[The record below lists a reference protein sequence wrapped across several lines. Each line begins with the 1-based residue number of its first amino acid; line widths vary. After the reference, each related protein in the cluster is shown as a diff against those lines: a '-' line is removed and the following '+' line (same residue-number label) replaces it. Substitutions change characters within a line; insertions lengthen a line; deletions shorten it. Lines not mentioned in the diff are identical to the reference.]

1 MKNNRCFSDA
11 PHRTAV
17 SMALL
22 KLSESGKLMEL
33 KDKWWSV
40 TEEKMCP
47 VIFILDSLN
56 ILYTRTG
63 SLACLRCLK
72 TTLLSWT

>member
-1 MKNNRCFSDA
+1 MIIQYTFSDA

-40 TEEKMCP
+40 SEEKMCP
-47 VIFILDSLN
+47 VILFIRLIN
-56 ILYTRTG
+56 
-63 SLACLRCLK
+63 
-72 TTLLSWT
+72 

>member
-1 MKNNRCFSDA
+1 MITQYTFSDA

-40 TEEKMCP
+40 SEDKMCP
-47 VIFILDSLN
+47 VILVIRLIL
-56 ILYTRTG
+56 
-63 SLACLRCLK
+63 
-72 TTLLSWT
+72 

>member
-1 MKNNRCFSDA
+1 MFRYNIVVCIKYYIFSDA

-33 KDKWWSV
+33 KNKWWSV
-40 TEEKMCP
+40 PPEKMCP
-47 VIFILDSLN
+47 VIFMQIN
-56 ILYTRTG
+56 FN
-63 SLACLRCLK
+63 LK
-72 TTLLSWT
+72 YK

>member
-1 MKNNRCFSDA
+1 MILQYKCLDA

-40 TEEKMCP
+40 SEDKMCP
-47 VIFILDSLN
+47 VILFDRLI
-56 ILYTRTG
+56 IM
-63 SLACLRCLK
+63 LK
-72 TTLLSWT
+72 HFSINC

>member
-1 MKNNRCFSDA
+1 MITYDYTFSFFSDA

-40 TEEKMCP
+40 SEDKMCK
-47 VIFILDSLN
+47 VIFSQIN
-56 ILYTRTG
+56 
-63 SLACLRCLK
+63 
-72 TTLLSWT
+72 

>member
-1 MKNNRCFSDA
+1 MQFIYDCTYTFLDA

-40 TEEKMCP
+40 SEEKMCP
-47 VIFILDSLN
+47 VILFIRLIN
-56 ILYTRTG
+56 NVEKY
-63 SLACLRCLK
+63 
-72 TTLLSWT
+72 

>member
-1 MKNNRCFSDA
+1 MVLQYKCSDA

-40 TEEKMCP
+40 SEDKMCP
-47 VIFILDSLN
+47 VILFIRLIIMLN
-56 ILYTRTG
+56 NFNIN
-63 SLACLRCLK
+63 C
-72 TTLLSWT
+72 

>member
-1 MKNNRCFSDA
+1 MIIQYTFLDA

-40 TEEKMCP
+40 SEDKMCP
-47 VIFILDSLN
+47 VILFIRLIIMLKYNN
-56 ILYTRTG
+56 IN
-63 SLACLRCLK
+63 
-72 TTLLSWT
+72 W

>member
-1 MKNNRCFSDA
+1 MIVQYTFSDA

-40 TEEKMCP
+40 SEEKMCP
-47 VIFILDSLN
+47 VILFINLVNNDEKFKLH
-56 ILYTRTG
+56 
-63 SLACLRCLK
+63 
-72 TTLLSWT
+72 

>member
-1 MKNNRCFSDA
+1 MYLDA

-40 TEEKMCP
+40 SEEKMCP
-47 VIFILDSLN
+47 VIFFIDNNVEIYYLN
-56 ILYTRTG
+56 
-63 SLACLRCLK
+63 
-72 TTLLSWT
+72 

>member
-1 MKNNRCFSDA
+1 MIIQYTFSDA

-40 TEEKMCP
+40 SEEKMCP
-47 VIFILDSLN
+47 VILFIRLIND
-56 ILYTRTG
+56 IKKY
-63 SLACLRCLK
+63 
-72 TTLLSWT
+72 